1 MSQTAITLAFEHW
14 KAQQGA
20 TGEPVLLDEFVFA
33 NVPGLN
39 PDTLVDRNEALPPVE
54 QIVHRQPVTRTGV
67 VNENGVVYSAV
78 LGADVGDFSFNW
90 IGLLNKAS
98 GTLAMIVHAPL
109 QQKLKTAEGQQ
120 GNVLTRSFLMEYNG
134 AQTETGINTPAET
147 WQIDFTARMAGMDE
161 RQRLENTD
169 IYGAAAFFGD
179 GWLVGKTGNQFFVTK
194 GTGYVAGLRTSLADN
209 QNITVTTK
217 PVKVWLDVCWT
228 GALTSVWNVQSKI
241 TVAESLADYVQNG
254 VQHYVFAVASIDVN
268 GNITDLRPKG
278 TLNEQQASDALKKHE
293 QSRNHPDATTSEKG
307 FTQLS
312 SATDS
317 TSEGQAATPKAVKIA
332 MDNANARLAKERN
345 GADIPNPQLFV
356 QNIGLQD
363 TVNKAAGA
371 LQKDQNLNDIPDK
384 TKARTAL
391 QLGTAATLDV
401 TTSRSDN
408 TLGRVLKVGDRN
420 LGVTVIP
427 ASRGFNFNSY
437 EFAAGETLFIE
448 VNAAINFPA
457 GMPEFANTFVYVSV
471 IGIRDSGND
480 CALLLSRYDTNISYL
495 AWRIHEANT
504 SINWRVLKIPT
515 AAADIGAIPKDPI
528 GTIGINGRMASA
540 DTPGWWL
547 VSVDNAETVADFP
560 KYPNG
565 NRLYSY
571 GFMFVARSG
580 DVWLQQY
587 FSHTGASAIRQTWNG
602 DMSER
607 TPWVID
613 YSTANPPPAT
623 DLSAYATQQWV
634 LQNFVQNID
643 LTAPSEFQFWDGR
656 GYMRPTDGAA
666 MYNFSMVGGSSN
678 VGWIQIRYTR
688 KQVNNTWY
696 VIN

>member
-39 PDTLVDRNEALPPVE
+39 PDTPVDRNEALPPVE

-194 GTGYVAGLRTSLADN
+194 GTGYVAGLRTSLAAN

-228 GALTSVWNVQSKI
+228 GALTSVWNAQCKI
-241 TVAESLADYVQNG
+241 TVAENLADYVQNG

-293 QSRNHPDATTSEKG
+293 QSRNHPDATTSVKG

-371 LQKDQNLNDIPDK
+371 LQKDQHLNDIPDK

-401 TTSRSDN
+401 TTSRNDN

-457 GMPEFANTFVYVSV
+457 GMPEFANTFVYVNV

-528 GTIGINGRMASA
+528 GTIGNNGRMASA
-540 DTPGWWL
+540 DSPGWWL
-547 VSVDNAETVADFP
+547 VSLDKPETVADFP

-580 DVWLQQY
+580 NVWLQQY
-587 FSHTGASAIRQTWNG
+587 FSHTGASASRQTWNG

>member
-1 MSQTAITLAFEHW
+1 MSKKFKTIITTAGAEKLA
-14 KAQQGA
+14 AA
-20 TGEPVLLDEFVFA
+20 T
-33 NVPGLN
+33 VPGGKKVNLTAMAVGDGGGTLPEPNAGQTKLINEVWRHALN
-39 PDTLVDRNEALPPVE
+39 KISQDNKNKNYIVAELVIPP
-54 QIVHRQPVTRTGV
+54 
-67 VNENGVVYSAV
+67 
-78 LGADVGDFSFNW
+78 DVGGFW
-90 IGLLNKAS
+90 MRELGLYDDA
-98 GTLAMIVHAPL
+98 GTLIAVANMAESYKP
-109 QQKLKTAEGQQ
+109 KLAEGS
-120 GNVLTRSFLMEYNG
+120 GR
-134 AQTETGINTPAET
+134 AQTCRMVIIVSSVDSVALS
-147 WQIDFTARMAGMDE
+147 IDATTVMAT
-161 RQRLENTD
+161 Q
-169 IYGAAAFFGD
+169 
-179 GWLVGKTGNQFFVTK
+179 
-194 GTGYVAGLRTSLADN
+194 
-209 QNITVTTK
+209 
-217 PVKVWLDVCWT
+217 
-228 GALTSVWNVQSKI
+228 
-241 TVAESLADYVQNG
+241 DYVDDKL
-254 VQHYVFAVASIDVN
+254 A
-268 GNITDLRPKG
+268 
-278 TLNEQQASDALKKHE
+278 EHE
-293 QSRNHPDATTSEKG
+293 QSRNHPDATLNEKG

-317 TSEGQAATPKAVKIA
+317 ASESLAATPKAVKAAYDLANGKYTAQDASTAQKGIVQLNSATDSSDEAQAATPKAVKIA

-345 GADIPNPQLFV
+345 GGDIPNKPLFV

-363 TVNKAAGA
+363 TVNKAAGS

-384 TKARTAL
+384 TKARSAL
-391 QLGTAATLDV
+391 QLGTAATLDA
-401 TTSRSDN
+401 TTSRNDN

-457 GMPEFANTFVYVSV
+457 GMPEFANTFVYVNV

-515 AAADIGAIPKDPI
+515 AAADIRAIPKDPI
-528 GTIGINGRMASA
+528 GTIGNNGRMASA
-540 DTPGWWL
+540 NTPGWWL
-547 VSVDNAETVADFP
+547 VGVADAGTVADFP
-560 KYPNG
+560 QYPNG
-565 NRLYSY
+565 NKLYGY

-587 FSHTGASAIRQTWNG
+587 FSHTGASASRQTWNG

-643 LTAPSEFQFWDGR
+643 LTAPAEVGFRDGWGYPR
-656 GYMRPTDGAA
+656 GTDGAA
-666 MYNFSMVGGSSN
+666 MYNFNMVGGSSN
-678 VGWIQIRYTR
+678 VGNFIVRYTR
-688 KQVNNTWY
+688 KLVNNTWY